1 MKLLFSSPDLKEVVH
16 HVKRLVWARI
26 PCAVSKDPVTYGL
39 SVWIQQ
45 DGDYLGALELFAH
58 RAAPRPVAHWA
69 SALDPA
75 PPPAWK
81 SASVLSKATNTG
93 SSRTSSSETEPCW
106 DLADRPTPIEAQLS
120 YFDLEHGPRRRGSR
134 LCLCGK

>member
-1 MKLLFSSPDLKEVVH
+1 MRLLFSSPDLKEVVH

-26 PCAVSKDPVTYGL
+26 PCAVSKDPVTYCL

-45 DGDYLGALELFAH
+45 DVDYIGALDLFVH

-69 SALDPA
+69 SALDPT
-75 PPPAWK
+75 PSPDWK
-81 SASVLSKATNTG
+81 SASVLRKATNTG
-93 SSRTSSSETEPCW
+93 SFRANASETETCW
-106 DLADRPTPIEAQLS
+106 DLAERPVPVEAQLS
-120 YFDLEHGPRRRGSR
+120 YFELEHGPRRRGSR